1 MMKFIN
7 NSHWIIL
14 PALTLI
20 CIVLLYR
27 AFHHRNEEKSSLI
40 VMLGLGG
47 ILFFST
53 IVVTLLLSHNIWFHV
68 LVVGLFNNA
77 LCVLYIAIY
86 RVLNSN
92 KPRVKFVDTFVFR
105 VVFLLSIVAIVFDFI
120 RIYIWTLDFPNMD
133 MPSFNYSYYY
143 SEYALRRADI
153 LLVRQSYWITSVI
166 FFVFY
171 NIVPSFIL
179 FSIVLIYIRTWKQPS
194 DKAYKLRRIIC
205 ATGFFIGAVGA
216 LVSAS
221 TPVWWLFDHHNLRV
235 KTASLYQSTKII
247 MVYTVVFG
255 FLIRHIWIDK
265 PINYL
270 SKLYKIIKSY
280 KKDNFDH
287 ITYLHQK
294 MIKIVPLAALSIDDW
309 QKPVNQLSN
318 EISDARLMI
327 FSHYQHSIIDSYKE
341 AQIIMQLTNNRTI
354 IDEPGEYFPP
364 RIEGDITKYNL
375 NVTKSLCKLE
385 NTNIN

>member
-1 MMKFIN
+1 MTNFIN

-20 CIVLLYR
+20 CAVLLYR
-27 AFHHRNEEKSSLI
+27 AFRYRNEEKGSLI

-47 ILFFST
+47 VLFFST

-68 LVVGLFNNA
+68 LVVGLFNAA
-77 LCVLYIAIY
+77 LCVLYVSID
-86 RVLNSN
+86 RVLSSG
-92 KPRVKFVDTFVFR
+92 KSKFKFVNSFVFK
-105 VVFLLSIVAIVFDFI
+105 VVILLTIFSIGFDFA
-120 RIYIWTLDFPNMD
+120 RIYIWMLDFPNRD
-133 MPSFNYSYYY
+133 MPSFNYSHYY

-153 LLVRQSYWITSVI
+153 ASVRQLYWITSVV
-166 FFVFY
+166 FFVLY

-179 FSIVLIYIRTWKQPS
+179 FSIVMIYIRTWKQPS
-194 DKAYKLRRIIC
+194 DKSYKLRRIIC

-216 LVSAS
+216 LASAS
-221 TPVWWLFDHHNLRV
+221 TPVWWLFNHHDLRI

-270 SKLYKIIKSY
+270 SKLHKDIKSY
-280 KKDNFDH
+280 KKDNIDY

-294 MIKIVPLAALSIDDW
+294 MINIVPLAALSIDDW
-309 QKPVNQLSN
+309 QKPINQLFN

-327 FSHYQHSIIDSYKE
+327 FSQYQYSIIDPYKE
-341 AQIIMQLTNNRTI
+341 AQIIMQLINNCTI
-354 IDEPGEYFPP
+354 IDEPGEYLPP

-375 NVTKSLCKLE
+375 NVAKNLCKLE
-385 NTNIN
+385 NI

>member
-1 MMKFIN
+1 MTKFIN

-27 AFHHRNEEKSSLI
+27 AFRHRDEEKSSLI

-68 LVVGLFNNA
+68 LVVGLFNSA
-77 LCVLYIAIY
+77 LCVLYVAIY

-92 KPRVKFVDTFVFR
+92 RSKVKFVDTFVFR
-105 VVFLLSIVAIVFDFI
+105 VVFLFSIVAIVFDFI

-133 MPSFNYSYYY
+133 MPSFNYSHYY
-143 SEYALRRADI
+143 SEYALRRVDI
-153 LLVRQSYWITSVI
+153 ALVRQSYWITSVV
-166 FFVFY
+166 FFVLY

-179 FSIVLIYIRTWKQPS
+179 FSIVLTYITTWKQPS
-194 DKAYKLRRIIC
+194 DKAYKFRRIIC
-205 ATGFFIGAVGA
+205 ASGFFIGAMGA
-216 LVSAS
+216 LISAS
-221 TPVWWLFDHHNLRV
+221 TPIWWLLDQHDLRI

-255 FLIRHIWIDK
+255 FLIRHIWIDR

-270 SKLYKIIKSY
+270 LKLYEGIKPY
-280 KKDNFDH
+280 KKHNMDYLV
-287 ITYLHQK
+287 YLHQK
-294 MIKIVPLAALSIDDW
+294 MITIVPLAALSIDNW
-309 QKPVNQLSN
+309 QKSINQLSN

-327 FSHYQHSIIDSYKE
+327 FSQYKYSIMDSHKE
-341 AQIIMQLTNNRTI
+341 AQILTQLIAN
-354 IDEPGEYFPP
+354 
-364 RIEGDITKYNL
+364 
-375 NVTKSLCKLE
+375 
-385 NTNIN
+385 